1 MGGRWGRNMGVGGRI
16 MPPPKD
22 VYILIPGTCEY
33 GPLHGQ
39 RDFADVIKLRIS
51 RWRDYSGFSRGTAAL
66 EDGGRRIRVTA
77 RLENATLLALK
88 LEEEAT
94 SQGMG
99 QLLGTRKGKRTE
111 SPLKLPERTQ
121 SCQHLDISPAKPVSD
136 I

>member
-1 MGGRWGRNMGVGGRI
+1 M
-16 MPPPKD
+16 
-22 VYILIPGTCEY
+22 
-33 GPLHGQ
+33 
-39 RDFADVIKLRIS
+39 IKLRIS

-99 QLLGTRKGKRTE
+99 QLLETRKGKRTE

-121 SCQHLDISPAKPVSD
+121 SCQHLDISPEKPVSD

>member
-51 RWRDYSGFSRGTAAL
+51 NGEIILDF
-66 EDGGRRIRVTA
+66 
-77 RLENATLLALK
+77 
-88 LEEEAT
+88 
-94 SQGMG
+94 
-99 QLLGTRKGKRTE
+99 LGE
-111 SPLKLPERTQ
+111 LQP
-121 SCQHLDISPAKPVSD
+121 
-136 I
+136 